1 MPMCVCPDGC
11 RSYCVDRCAGD
22 ESPTPKAATPIPF
35 GIPVSAFWPD
45 HEEELVALRAFRADY
60 DRLMS
65 TEGRSHG
72 EAIAA
77 LSGLVVSAS
86 QRTSAQPVDL
96 DPIRL
101 RLSEVRG
108 ARAGRWDFHRA
119 VGSTLAFNAHAARD
133 VEVLLAEVDR
143 LTAALAE
150 CEARCDALADRV
162 TAAEGRLELAQ
173 YLTTTE
179 IR

>member
-1 MPMCVCPDGC
+1 MPTFP
-11 RSYCVDRCAGD
+11 SL
-22 ESPTPKAATPIPF
+22 
-35 GIPVSAFWPD
+35 PVSARWTNPSED
-45 HEEELVALRAFRADY
+45 LAGLREFRADY

-119 VGSTLAFNAHAARD
+119 VGSTLTFNAHAARD

-143 LTAALAE
+143 LTAERDELA
-150 CEARCDALADRV
+150 ARVEQLSDRV
-162 TAAEGRLELAQ
+162 TAAEGRLELAAMAGGGA
-173 YLTTTE
+173 
-179 IR
+179 R